1 MIFVRASAKYGRG
14 AYDRIAAEVGKAERD
29 VSIRADKASNSL
41 RLYTKCRLGSDFS
54 EMQNTAFGS
63 NLVPVWFFLL

>member
-29 VSIRADKASNSL
+29 VSIRADNAINSL
-41 RLYTKCRLGSDFS
+41 ILDMKYTLAGEFS
-54 EMQNTAFGS
+54 EIEKHSICFIRS
-63 NLVPVWFFLL
+63 NLVPV